1 MVCILREKKST
12 TAVELPLEEQA
23 PENIIRHSFR
33 KCSPDVFWRQILCQL
48 MKLLMNARVLRKTGG
63 SLGVA
68 EIVALIKI
76 TLVPWAIA
84 AEVLCAGPRRRHAYR
99 VGE

>member
-1 MVCILREKKST
+1 
-12 TAVELPLEEQA
+12 
-23 PENIIRHSFR
+23 
-33 KCSPDVFWRQILCQL
+33 
-48 MKLLMNARVLRKTGG
+48 MKLFMNARVLRKTGG

-84 AEVLCAGPRRRHAYR
+84 AEVLCAGPR
-99 VGE
+99 